1 MGRRPFRLLVAAVV
15 IVGGVNG
22 VMLVVAPVQR
32 QTIVVDDFSETL
44 SALLAATACLITAA
58 RGWGRTR
65 QAWGLI
71 GVAAGLWG
79 LGQAAWTYQEVFLHL
94 TPATLFPSFPDLGY
108 LLSVPFAIAGLLR
121 LPGAATTNEARMR
134 TVLDGLLIAGGLLFI
149 SWDVVLGPVYAS
161 SSTDTF
167 AQIVGLAY
175 PISDIAMVTIVV
187 LTLSRLHAGQRLP
200 LVLLAFGVLLNAVAD
215 SSFAFLTT
223 LQSYTS
229 VNFPDLGWTMG
240 YALIGLAAVGALSTS
255 AHTGDEAIRQPR
267 WTLMLPYLTVAAA
280 GIAAVVTEFIAG
292 SLNRV
297 LEWDLILTITVVLA
311 RQYLFARETRSLNEQ
326 VARKNEDLDLKVD
339 ERTRAL
345 VESLEDLHRSNDE
358 RTKLLLRLVT
368 VQEQE
373 RQHMAGIIHDDM
385 LQSMIAAKM
394 RMFLLHGDDGVEDA
408 TAASIESSIEGAI
421 VRMRTM
427 LSDLHPHI
435 LELGLRAAVEQS
447 ISEFNDDEN
456 LVVVLTNELAEDPSP
471 IVATTLYRI
480 IREALTNASKHA
492 RGASVTVFLNGD
504 QGSGF
509 GARISD
515 NGPGFAPRTD
525 KRSPQGHLGLSSMH
539 ERAEALGGW
548 VHLDS
553 AEGAGTA
560 IEVWLPQ
567 KPESVV
573 EMPAA

>member
-1 MGRRPFRLLVAAVV
+1 MGRRLFRLLVAAVV
-15 IVGGVNG
+15 IVGGING
-22 VMLVVAPVQR
+22 VMLVVAPLAR

-58 RGWGRTR
+58 RGRGRTR
-65 QAWGLI
+65 QAWGFI
-71 GVAAGLWG
+71 GVGAGVWG

-108 LLSVPFAIAGLLR
+108 LLSVPFAIVGLLR
-121 LPGAATTNEARMR
+121 LPGAASTNQARLR

-175 PISDIAMVTIVV
+175 PISDVAMVTIVV
-187 LTLSRLHAGQRLP
+187 LTLSRLQVGQRMP
-200 LVLLAFGVLLNAVAD
+200 LILLACGVLLNAVAD

-223 LQSYTS
+223 LQTYTS
-229 VNFPDLGWTMG
+229 VNFPYLGWTMG
-240 YALIGLAAVGALSTS
+240 YALIGLAAVRALSTL
-255 AHTGDEAIRQPR
+255 ARTGDDTIRQPR
-267 WTLMLPYLTVAAA
+267 WILMLPYLTVAAG

-297 LEWDLILTITVVLA
+297 LEWDLILTTSVVLA
-311 RQYLFARETRSLNEQ
+311 RQYLFARETRSLNEE
-326 VARKNEDLDLKVD
+326 VARKNDDLDLRVD

-345 VESLEDLHRSNDE
+345 VDSLEDLHRSNDE

-373 RQHMAGIIHDDM
+373 RQRVAGIIHDDM

-394 RMFLLHGDDGVEDA
+394 RLFLLQGDGGTDDV

-435 LELGLRAAVEQS
+435 LELGLLTAVEQS
-447 ISEFNDDEN
+447 ISEFNDDGN
-456 LVVVLTNELAEDPSP
+456 LVVVLTNELTGDPSP

-480 IREALTNASKHA
+480 IREALTNARKHA
-492 RGASVTVFLNGD
+492 PGASVAVSLRGD
-504 QGSGF
+504 QSNGF

-515 NGPGFAPRTD
+515 NGPGFAPRAD

-553 AEGAGTA
+553 AAGAGTA

-567 KPESVV
+567 RPDAVPE
-573 EMPAA
+573 MAA

>member
-22 VMLVVAPVQR
+22 VMLVVAPVLR

-58 RGWGRTR
+58 RGRGRTR

-94 TPATLFPSFPDLGY
+94 APATLFPSFPDLGY

-134 TVLDGLLIAGGLLFI
+134 TVLDGVLIAGGLLFI

-311 RQYLFARETRSLNEQ
+311 RQYLYARETRSLNEQ

-394 RMFLLHGDDGVEDA
+394 RMFLLHGNDGVEDA
-408 TAASIESSIEGAI
+408 TAASIEVFYRGSN
-421 VRMRTM
+421 
-427 LSDLHPHI
+427 
-435 LELGLRAAVEQS
+435 RAHAH
-447 ISEFNDDEN
+447 D
-456 LVVVLTNELAEDPSP
+456 AERSPS
-471 IVATTLYRI
+471 A
-480 IREALTNASKHA
+480 H
-492 RGASVTVFLNGD
+492 
-504 QGSGF
+504 
-509 GARISD
+509 
-515 NGPGFAPRTD
+515 PRTRPACGGRTVD
-525 KRSPQGHLGLSSMH
+525 LRVQRRREPCGGSH
-539 ERAEALGGW
+539 E
-548 VHLDS
+548 
-553 AEGAGTA
+553 
-560 IEVWLPQ
+560 
-567 KPESVV
+567 
-573 EMPAA
+573 